1 VQATESQALAAAAIA
16 PNGRVHR
23 IQPSP
28 WLVPVNFGELW
39 RHRALIGFFILRD
52 IKSRYRQTYL
62 GPVWGIIRPLLT
74 IVVFSVIFGHLARIK
89 TTTTFPYALWVTPA
103 VVAFAYVGAALNA
116 TSMSL
121 IGNGHLIGKVYFPR
135 LYVPISTALTP
146 ILDLLLSLLVV
157 LGLFAWFRQVPSW
170 HIVFLPAFM
179 ALSALV
185 CIGFG
190 IWLSAF
196 TGRYRDMM
204 FAVPFVVQ
212 IWQYATPVIYPQYG
226 FFPARFQWVITLNP
240 FTAVVSGFRWS
251 LLATP
256 FGTPWTLVSSLGIGV
271 AATLSGL
278 YVFRRAERFMVDT
291 L

>member
-1 VQATESQALAAAAIA
+1 VQATESQALATAATA
-16 PNGRVHR
+16 PGGRVHR

-28 WLVPVNFGELW
+28 WLVPVDFRELW
-39 RHRALIGFFILRD
+39 RHRALMGFFVLRD
-52 IKSRYRQTYL
+52 IKSRYRQTFL

-74 IVVFSVIFGHLARIK
+74 IVVFSVIFGHLAGI
-89 TTTTFPYALWVTPA
+89 TTGTGVPYALWVTPA
-103 VVAFAYVGAALNA
+103 VVAFSYVSAALNT
-116 TSMSL
+116 TSTSL
-121 IGNGHLIGKVYFPR
+121 ISNTHLIGKVYFPR
-135 LYVPISTALTP
+135 LYIPVSTALTP
-146 ILDLLLSLLVV
+146 LLDLLLSLLVV
-157 LGLFAWFRQVPSW
+157 FGLFVYFQQVPSW
-170 HIVFLPAFM
+170 HIVFLPGFM
-179 ALSALV
+179 LLGALV
-185 CIGFG
+185 CVGFG

-196 TGRYRDMM
+196 TGRYRDLM

-256 FGTPWTLVSSLGIGV
+256 FGTPWTLASSLGIGL
-271 AATLSGL
+271 AAMLSGL